1 LRAYQRVLTEI
12 RALGGELVAVSPQ
25 LPDNSLTTAE
35 KNGLTFE
42 VLSDLGNQT
51 ARSYGLVFQMPED
64 AIRVYREQFGN
75 DLTARNGDES
85 WELPVPAT
93 YVIATDGIVRFAFV
107 DPDYKR
113 RLEPAELLA
122 ALTKTR
128 TG

>member
-93 YVIATDGIVRFAFV
+93 YVIAPDGIVRFAFV